1 MMRRILICLMAVLAV
16 TGPAPAQPTDLVC
29 LSSTGERRTSAQA
42 ALLALMDGMAPV
54 FEAFPTY
61 RDRLTTQ
68 ATDVCLSA
76 SLHDARG
83 YFSPEDNVII
93 LQSDLPRDV
102 QVAILIH
109 ELRHLEQYATG
120 NCPTDRLAM
129 SENARA
135 TLALEADASATSLF
149 IANALKDAGQPET
162 WAALAAWPTHKDIA
176 AAFAS
181 ELGASGDPRKAT
193 TAAFAQW
200 YASPWR
206 RENYYRASCSS
217 YLDRQD
223 STKSLPQYNKIA
235 PGFFKRLCRLPDGS
249 PYDCAEGRDGYRP

>member
-1 MMRRILICLMAVLAV
+1 MTRRILIGLVAVLAV
-16 TGPAPAQPTDLVC
+16 TGPAPAQPPDLVC
-29 LSSTGERRTSAQA
+29 FKSTDERPAGAHA
-42 ALLALMDGMAPV
+42 AVLALMDGMEPV
-54 FEAFPTY
+54 LEIFPTY
-61 RDRLTTQ
+61 RDLLTTQ

-93 LQSDLPRDV
+93 LQSDLTRDM

-120 NCPTDRLAM
+120 NCPTYHLAM

-149 IANALKDAGQPET
+149 IANALGDAGQPQI
-162 WAALAAWPTHKDIA
+162 WAALAAWPTHADIA
-176 AAFAS
+176 VAFAS
-181 ELGASGDPRKAT
+181 ELDASGDPREAT

-235 PGFFKRLCRLPDGS
+235 PGVFQRLCRLPDGS
-249 PYDCAEGRDGYRP
+249 PYNCAEGRDGYRP